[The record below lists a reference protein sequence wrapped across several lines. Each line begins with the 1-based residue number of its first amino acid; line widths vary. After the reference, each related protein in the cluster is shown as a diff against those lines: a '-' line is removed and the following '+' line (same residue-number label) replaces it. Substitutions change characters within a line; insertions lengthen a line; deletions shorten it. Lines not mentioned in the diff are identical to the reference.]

1 MRILLADDHD
11 LLRDTLEVFLQRLDP
26 KVQVMHAR
34 SFPDALDQA
43 QRAPNLDLILLDLRM
58 PGMNGLTGLEV
69 MRQRYPSVPVV
80 LMSGEVNRDT
90 VFSALGAGAAG
101 FIPKVMGG
109 KAMLNALQLVL
120 SGERYVPDIVLS
132 SAQPWQE
139 EELTRGGGGSTN
151 PLSKLSRRERDVMNL
166 LTKGNSNKEIAK
178 ELQIEAVTVA
188 LHLSSIY
195 RKLGVTNRT
204 QAVKTAMQHGWEA

>member
-1 MRILLADDHD
+1 MHILLADDHD

-26 KVQVMHAR
+26 DLQVLHAR
-34 SFPDALDQA
+34 SFPDALEQA
-43 QRAPNLDLILLDLRM
+43 ARATAIDLILLDLRM

-69 MRQRYPSVPVV
+69 MRRRYPQIPVV
-80 LMSGEVNRDT
+80 LMSGEVNRDL

-101 FIPKVMGG
+101 FIPKAMGG
-109 KAMLNALQLVL
+109 KAMLSALRLVL
-120 SGERYVPDIVLS
+120 SGERYVPDVVLAPGQPSNDVES
-132 SAQPWQE
+132 SCAAP
-139 EELTRGGGGSTN
+139 GN
-151 PLSKLSRRERDVMNL
+151 PLAKLSRRERDVMSL
-166 LTKGNSNKEIAK
+166 LTKGKANKEIAK

-204 QAVKTAMQHGWEA
+204 QAVTVAMQHGWEA

>member
-26 KVQVMHAR
+26 QVQVFHAR

-43 QRAPNLDLILLDLRM
+43 SRAASLDLILLDLRM
-58 PGMNGLTGLEV
+58 PGMNGLAGLEV
-69 MRQRYPSVPVV
+69 MRQRYPAVPVV
-80 LMSGEVNRDT
+80 VMSGEVSRDI

-109 KAMLNALQLVL
+109 KAMLNALQLIL
-120 SGERYVPDIVLS
+120 SGERYVPDLVLS
-132 SAQPWQE
+132 SGQPWDDDGAG
-139 EELTRGGGGSTN
+139 RSGSDN
-151 PLSKLSRRERDVMNL
+151 PLSKLSRRERDVMAL
-166 LTKGNSNKEIAK
+166 LTKGHSNKEIAK
-178 ELQIEAVTVA
+178 ALQIEAVTVA

-195 RKLGVTNRT
+195 RKLAVANRT
-204 QAVKTAMQHGWEA
+204 QAVKVAMQHGWEA

>member
-26 KVQVMHAR
+26 EVHVLHAR

-43 QRAPNLDLILLDLRM
+43 SRAASLDLILLDLRM
-58 PGMNGLTGLEV
+58 PGMNGLAGLES
-69 MRQRYPSVPVV
+69 MRQRYPNTPVV
-80 LMSGEVNRDT
+80 VLSGEVSRDV
-90 VFSALGAGAAG
+90 VFGALGAGAAG

-109 KAMLNALQLVL
+109 KAMLNALQLIL
-120 SGERYVPDIVLS
+120 SGERYVPDLVLAS
-132 SAQPWQE
+132 GQPWE
-139 EELTRGGGGSTN
+139 EDAGARSTSDN
-151 PLSKLSRRERDVMNL
+151 PLSKLSRRERDVMSL
-166 LTKGNSNKEIAK
+166 LTKGQSNKEIAK

-195 RKLGVTNRT
+195 RKLAVANRT
-204 QAVKTAMQHGWEA
+204 QAVKVAMQHGWEA

>member
-26 KVQVMHAR
+26 KVQVIHAR
-34 SFPDALDQA
+34 NFPDALEQA
-43 QRAPNLDLILLDLRM
+43 SHSAQLDLILLDLRM

-69 MRQRYPSVPVV
+69 MRQRYPTVPVV
-80 LMSGEVNRDT
+80 LMSGDVSRDT
-90 VFSALGAGAAG
+90 VFSALAAGAAG
-101 FIPKVMGG
+101 FIPKAMGG

-120 SGERYVPDIVLS
+120 SGERYVPDIVLAS
-132 SAQPWQE
+132 GQPWTDDE
-139 EELTRGGGGSTN
+139 MTRGGSSSN
-151 PLSKLSRRERDVMNL
+151 PLGKLSRRERDVMAL
-166 LTKGNSNKEIAK
+166 LTKGHSNKEIAK

-195 RKLGVTNRT
+195 RKLAVTNRT

>member
-26 KVQVMHAR
+26 KVQVFHAR

-43 QRAPNLDLILLDLRM
+43 SRATGLDLILLDLRM

-69 MRQRYPSVPVV
+69 MRHRYPAVPVV
-80 LMSGEVNRDT
+80 LMSGELNRDT

-132 SAQPWQE
+132 SGQPWQDA
-139 EELTRGGGGSTN
+139 ELTGGSSNN
-151 PLSKLSRRERDVMNL
+151 PLGKLSRRERDVMAL

>member
-26 KVQVMHAR
+26 KVQVLHAR
-34 SFPDALDQA
+34 SFPDALEQA
-43 QRAPNLDLILLDLRM
+43 SRATGLDLILLDLRM

-69 MRQRYPSVPVV
+69 MRQRYPAVPVV
-80 LMSGEVNRDT
+80 LMSGEVNREI
-90 VFSALGAGAAG
+90 VFSALRAGAAG

-132 SAQPWQE
+132 SGQPWQDDE
-139 EELTRGGGGSTN
+139 TMRGGSSSN
-151 PLSKLSRRERDVMNL
+151 PLGKLSRRERDVMSL

-204 QAVKTAMQHGWEA
+204 QAVRTAMQNGWEA

>member
-26 KVQVMHAR
+26 KVQVFHAR
-34 SFPDALDQA
+34 SFPDALEQA
-43 QRAPNLDLILLDLRM
+43 TRAPSLDLILLDLRM

-80 LMSGEVNRDT
+80 LMSGEVSRDT
-90 VFSALGAGAAG
+90 VFSALSAGAAG

-120 SGERYVPDIVLS
+120 SGERYVPDIVLAS
-132 SAQPWQE
+132 GQPWE
-139 EELTRGGGGSTN
+139 DSEMTRGGGSSN
-151 PLSKLSRRERDVMNL
+151 PLGKLSRRERDVMAL
-166 LTKGNSNKEIAK
+166 LTKGHSNKEIAK

-195 RKLGVTNRT
+195 RKLVVTNRT
-204 QAVKTAMQHGWEA
+204 QAVKVAMQHGWEA

>member
-26 KVQVMHAR
+26 KVQVLHAR

-43 QRAPNLDLILLDLRM
+43 SRATGLDLILLDLRM

-69 MRQRYPSVPVV
+69 MHRRYPSVPVV
-80 LMSGEVNRDT
+80 LMSGEINRDT

-109 KAMLNALQLVL
+109 KAMLNALQLIM

-132 SAQPWQE
+132 SAQPWQD
-139 EELTRGGGGSTN
+139 EELTRGGGSNN
-151 PLSKLSRRERDVMNL
+151 PLSKLSRRERDVMAL
-166 LTKGNSNKEIAK
+166 LTKGDSNKEIAK

>member
-26 KVQVMHAR
+26 KVQVVHAR
-34 SFPDALDQA
+34 SFPDALEQA
-43 QRAPNLDLILLDLRM
+43 ARSPALDLILLDLRM
-58 PGMNGLTGLEV
+58 PGMNGLAGLEV
-69 MRQRYPSVPVV
+69 MRQRYPAVPVV

-90 VFSALGAGAAG
+90 VFSALSAGAAG

-120 SGERYVPDIVLS
+120 SGERYVPDVVLS
-132 SAQPWQE
+132 SGQPWE
-139 EELTRGGGGSTN
+139 DEDAGRAGSSN
-151 PLSKLSRRERDVMNL
+151 PLGKLSRRERDVMSL
-166 LTKGNSNKEIAK
+166 LTKGHSNKEIAK

-195 RKLGVTNRT
+195 RKLAVTNRT
-204 QAVKTAMQHGWEA
+204 QAVKVAMQHGWEA

>member
-26 KVQVMHAR
+26 KVQVLHAR

-43 QRAPNLDLILLDLRM
+43 SRATGLDLILLDLRM

-90 VFSALGAGAAG
+90 VFSALSAGAAG

-109 KAMLNALQLVL
+109 KAMLNALQLVMA
-120 SGERYVPDIVLS
+120 GERYVPDIVLS
-132 SAQPWQE
+132 SGQPWQDAE
-139 EELTRGGGGSTN
+139 MTGGGGSNN
-151 PLSKLSRRERDVMNL
+151 PLGKLSRRERDVMAL